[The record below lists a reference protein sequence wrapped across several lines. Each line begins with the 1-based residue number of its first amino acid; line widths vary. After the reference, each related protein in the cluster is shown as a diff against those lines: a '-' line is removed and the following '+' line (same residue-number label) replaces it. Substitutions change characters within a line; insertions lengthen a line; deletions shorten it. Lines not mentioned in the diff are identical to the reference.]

1 MSTASTS
8 VRAWLEEWYATQRS
22 RLEPN
27 TLRGYRG
34 ALDRYLLPT
43 LGDLGLEELH
53 ARHLNALYARMA
65 SEPGVRGRPLSLA
78 TIRYVHAVAHKA
90 LRDAAR
96 LDHLAANPADKVT
109 LPRRGTAGAGPR
121 EVTTWS
127 ADELRAFLRFA
138 ADDPLADLWHLAA
151 ATGMRRGEL
160 LGLRWDDVDLGRRT
174 LTVRRAL
181 AVVGGVADLKAPK
194 SGRTRTLAIDARTV
208 AVLDRRRRR
217 QGTHAF
223 WAHGWSNPWNLVFT
237 DATGRYLDPMAVSGA
252 FRKLVRRSDLPRIR
266 LHDLRHTHASL
277 LLSSGVAV
285 KVVSERL
292 GHSQIS
298 LTLDIYAHVLPAMD
312 ADAADRFAAAVLG
325 DEAPESPQR

>member
-1 MSTASTS
+1 MATSATS
-8 VRAWLEEWYATQRS
+8 VGAWLEEWFATQRS

-34 ALDRYLLPT
+34 ALDRYLLPA
-43 LGDLGLEELH
+43 LGDLALDELH

-65 SEPGVRGRPLSLA
+65 TEPGVRGRPLGLA
-78 TIRYVHAVAHKA
+78 TIRYVHAVVHKA
-90 LRDAAR
+90 LLDATR
-96 LDHLAANPADKVT
+96 LDLIVASPADKAT

-121 EVTTWS
+121 EITAWS
-127 ADELRAFLRFA
+127 ADELRAFLRYA

-160 LGLRWDDVDLGRRT
+160 LGLRWDDVDLPRRV

-194 SGRTRTLAIDARTV
+194 SGRTRTLAIDPRTADLV
-208 AVLDRRRRR
+208 ERRRRH
-217 QGTHAF
+217 QAAQAF
-223 WAHGWSNPWNLVFT
+223 RAERWDNRWSLVFT
-237 DATGRYLDPMAVSGA
+237 GPAGGHLDPMAVSGA
-252 FRKLVRRSDLPRIR
+252 FRKLVRASGLRPIR
-266 LHDLRHTHASL
+266 LHDLRHTHATL
-277 LLSSGVAV
+277 LLASGVAV
-285 KVVSERL
+285 KVVSDRL

-312 ADAADRFAAAVLG
+312 AAAADHFAAAVLD
-325 DEAPESPQR
+325 DEAADPGER